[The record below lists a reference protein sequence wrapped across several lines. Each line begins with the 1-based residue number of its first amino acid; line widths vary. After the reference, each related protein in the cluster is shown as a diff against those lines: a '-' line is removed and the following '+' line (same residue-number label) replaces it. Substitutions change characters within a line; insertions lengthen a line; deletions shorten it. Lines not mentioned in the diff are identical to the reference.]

1 MILAIDTSTHAS
13 SVALLDESSGRVVSR
28 SNGSGRHAEVL
39 MPLIAE
45 VLDESGTQ
53 TKELTRIVV
62 GVGPGPFTGLRVG
75 LMTARTMAHALSIP
89 VVGVCS
95 LDAIACEYALD
106 ADVEELVVLTP
117 ARRREFYSATYDAE
131 GIRTAGPRVVRRDDL
146 PRQGSLVGGAD
157 ATVSPDARWLALL
170 AVEALARGEEV
181 FDADASAFEDSAESR
196 GDSLAARIRGHVLL
210 APHALYLRRPDAVPP
225 AAVTATTATG
235 MAPRRMRWWD
245 LDSVLEIERSVFPT
259 TAWSA
264 GTFWSELAV
273 VPSTRHYVVTT
284 DERGVTGYAGLAAHA
299 PDAEVQT
306 IAVAT
311 RAQGQGI
318 GRILL
323 DDLVAEARRRGCGR
337 LMLEVRA
344 DNVAAIGL
352 YESTGFEANGRR
364 RDYYG
369 QGIDALLMERRI

>member
-13 SVALLDESSGRVVSR
+13 SVALLDESSGQVLSR
-28 SNGSGRHAEVL
+28 SDGSGRHAEVL

-45 VLDESGTQ
+45 ILLESGTQ
-53 TKELTRIVV
+53 TSQLTRIVV

-75 LMTARTMAHALSIP
+75 LMTARAMAYALSIP

-106 ADVEELVVLTP
+106 ADVEDLVVLTP
-117 ARRREFYSATYDAE
+117 ARRREFYAATYGAD
-131 GIRTAGPRVVRRDDL
+131 GVRTSGPQVVRSDEL
-146 PRQGSLVGGAD
+146 PRRGSIVGGPD
-157 ATVSPDARWLALL
+157 AKVSPDARWLALL
-170 AVEALARGEEV
+170 AVEALARGDEV
-181 FDADASAFEDSAESR
+181 FDADASALEDAAESR
-196 GDSLAARIRGHVLL
+196 GGSLAARIRGHVLL
-210 APHALYLRRPDAVPP
+210 APQALYLRRPDAVPP
-225 AAVTATTATG
+225 ATVTATAATG

-245 LDSVLEIERSVFPT
+245 LQPVLEIERSVFPAT
-259 TAWSA
+259 PWSA
-264 GTFWSELAV
+264 GTFWGELAG
-273 VPSTRHYVVTT
+273 VPSTRHYVVTM
-284 DERGVTGYAGLAAHA
+284 DEGGVTGYAGLAVHA
-299 PDAEVQT
+299 PEAEVQT
-306 IAVAT
+306 IAVAS

-323 DDLVAEARRRGCGR
+323 DELVSEARRRGCGR

-352 YESTGFEANGRR
+352 YESTGFAANGRR

-369 QGIDALLMERRI
+369 HGVDALLMERRI